1 MKIGWIGLGAMGLP
15 MAEKVLDQGSEVFV
29 YNRTTSEAVSLVE
42 KGAQLASSPQELL
55 QSVDLVV
62 SILSD
67 MEANQQV
74 FSDPALAAGQGKIW
88 LNMST
93 ISPNQSHELA
103 QRADS
108 YGLSYLEAPV
118 SGSVGAAQ
126 AGRLLSLLAGNQAQ
140 VQVVEPILRSFSAQI
155 FYLGELGRGT
165 ASKLVM
171 NSLLASMG
179 QAYAESFLLAED
191 LGLDKGV
198 LSQIIAGSG
207 MNSPLFQAKQ
217 TMLVQ
222 EVYPP
227 AFMFKHMTKDLF
239 LAKERV
245 PQLEQLPLLE
255 AVTASYQ
262 TALEAG
268 LGEQDMIAIQQ
279 YLKEKRK

>member
-1 MKIGWIGLGAMGLP
+1 
-15 MAEKVLDQGSEVFV
+15 
-29 YNRTTSEAVSLVE
+29 
-42 KGAQLASSPQELL
+42 
-55 QSVDLVV
+55 
-62 SILSD
+62 
-67 MEANQQV
+67 
-74 FSDPALAAGQGKIW
+74 
-88 LNMST
+88 
-93 ISPNQSHELA
+93 
-103 QRADS
+103 
-108 YGLSYLEAPV
+108 
-118 SGSVGAAQ
+118 
-126 AGRLLSLLAGNQAQ
+126 
-140 VQVVEPILRSFSAQI
+140 
-155 FYLGELGRGT
+155 
-165 ASKLVM
+165 
-171 NSLLASMG
+171 MG

-191 LGLDKGV
+191 LGLDKEV